1 MNNGKLDLISNIIRN
16 TLNIECAVLM
26 GANVATDVAQEQFC
40 EATIGIY
47 LYSLYYS
54 IHHLNKYHFYH
65 G

>member
-1 MNNGKLDLISNIIRN
+1 
-16 TLNIECAVLM
+16 M